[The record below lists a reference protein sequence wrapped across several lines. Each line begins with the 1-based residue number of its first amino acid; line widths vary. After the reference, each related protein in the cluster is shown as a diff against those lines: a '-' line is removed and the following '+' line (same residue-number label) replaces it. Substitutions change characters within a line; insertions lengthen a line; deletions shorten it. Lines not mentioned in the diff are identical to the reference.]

1 MFAMP
6 DPHALS
12 FPLLAASAA
21 VAVTHTVLGPDHYL
35 PFLMLA
41 HARRWSRAK
50 TLVITLACGVGH
62 VLSSILLGLA
72 GLALGA
78 GVHWVQKAENAR
90 GDWAAWALV
99 AVGAAYTAW
108 GVRVAVRQSA
118 GLGLHEHGG
127 HVHLHVGGG
136 HHHHHPAPS
145 SGDASAFWALF
156 IVFVLGP
163 CEPLV
168 PLFLLPASRG
178 DWPLATATGVTFGLC
193 TIACM
198 AALVLVGQAGLGRLP
213 VGPLQRW
220 AHAVAGAVVTA
231 TGLAVILFGL

>member
-1 MFAMP
+1 
-6 DPHALS
+6 
-12 FPLLAASAA
+12 
-21 VAVTHTVLGPDHYL
+21 VLGPDHYL

-41 HARRWSRAK
+41 HARGWSRAK

-62 VLSSILLGLA
+62 VMSSIVLGLA

-78 GVHWVQKAENAR
+78 GMGWMQKAEGAR

-99 AVGAAYTAW
+99 AVGAVYTAW
-108 GVRVAVRQSA
+108 GVRVALRRRA

-136 HHHHHPAPS
+136 HHHHHPDPAS
-145 SGDASAFWALF
+145 RDASAFWALF

-193 TIACM
+193 TLACM
-198 AALVLVGQAGLGRLP
+198 AVLVVAGQAGLRRLP
-213 VGPLQRW
+213 VAPLQRW
-220 AHAVAGAVVTA
+220 AHVMAGAVVTA